1 MSELLQ
7 TWNETWSIWGWT
19 MYSTVRIVLYM
30 VHEVQANTHKDK
42 LELKGW
48 DFVPMNLKDI
58 KQEMFL

>member
-1 MSELLQ
+1 
-7 TWNETWSIWGWT
+7 
-19 MYSTVRIVLYM
+19 M